1 MKIKKGFVLREVCG
15 EKVIVGE
22 GLRAVNFGRLLAMND
37 TAAWLWQQTQEMDNF
52 DAESLASKLCDEY
65 DVSMDQAMK
74 DAADLLSEWQSV
86 GVVES

>member
-37 TAAWLWQQTQEMDNF
+37 TAAWLWQQTHEMDNF

>member
-1 MKIKKGFVLREVCG
+1 MLREVCG

-22 GLRAVNFGRLLAMND
+22 GLGAVNFGRLLAMND
-37 TAAWLWQQTQEMDNF
+37 TAAWLWQQAQEMDNF

-74 DAADLLSEWQSV
+74 DAADLLSEWQSI

>member
-22 GLRAVNFGRLLAMND
+22 GLGAVNFGRLLAMND
-37 TAAWLWQQTQEMDNF
+37 TAAWLWQQAQEMDNF

-74 DAADLLSEWQSV
+74 DAADLLSEWQSI

>member
-37 TAAWLWQQTQEMDNF
+37 TAAWLWQQAQEMDNF

>member
-1 MKIKKGFVLREVCG
+1 MG
-15 EKVIVGE
+15 
-22 GLRAVNFGRLLAMND
+22 
-37 TAAWLWQQTQEMDNF
+37 NF

>member
-15 EKVIVGE
+15 EKMIVGE
-22 GLRAVNFGRLLAMND
+22 GLGAVNFGRLLAMND
-37 TAAWLWQQTQEMDNF
+37 TAAWLWQQAQEMDNF

>member
-15 EKVIVGE
+15 EKMIVGE
-22 GLRAVNFGRLLAMND
+22 GLGAVNFGRLLAMND
-37 TAAWLWQQTQEMDNF
+37 TAAWLWQQAQEMDNF

-74 DAADLLSEWQSV
+74 DAADLLSEWQSI